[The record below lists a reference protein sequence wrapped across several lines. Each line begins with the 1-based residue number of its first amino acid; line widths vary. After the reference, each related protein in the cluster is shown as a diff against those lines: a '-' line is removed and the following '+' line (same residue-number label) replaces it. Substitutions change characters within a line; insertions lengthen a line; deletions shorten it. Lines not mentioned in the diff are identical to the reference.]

1 MNSHSERR
9 NHLDEKDAAQAL
21 ACLEFVQDAL
31 YCAMRRANAAHDPEA
46 GQKLQ
51 NAMSSLTAA
60 RRAIYELNP
69 AGWDHLLRA
78 RAAQHAADRERFRAT
93 PIDNMG
99 VPNTKRGENGA

>member
-1 MNSHSERR
+1 MNPLNQFFH
-9 NHLDEKDAAQAL
+9 DADAAQSI
-21 ACLEFVQDAL
+21 ACLEFIQDAL

-51 NAMSSLTAA
+51 NAVSSLTAA

-78 RAAQHAADRERFRAT
+78 RAAQRAADRESFRAT
-93 PIDNMG
+93 PTDNMG
-99 VPNTKRGENGA
+99 VPNTQRGKNGA